1 MSSPDNSANSARVRP
16 VAVLWSGGKDATVSL
31 DVLAADEEV
40 RVARLVT
47 VVEEGTGV
55 VRMHG
60 TPRVLVE
67 AQADA
72 LGIPLT
78 VVRVPSGASNETY
91 ERRMREALHPL
102 RRSGI
107 DTVAA
112 ADLFLDDIRAYR
124 ESVYREIGMKII
136 FPVWGRDTGDLAA
149 TFLDRGYRA
158 VVSSVDTTHLDA
170 SFAGRAYDRSF
181 LEDVPEGIDPC
192 GENGEFHTFVTVGPG
207 MEEGRIRVEVTGR
220 ETEGRMC
227 YARLQPSE

>member
-1 MSSPDNSANSARVRP
+1 MMGLNA
-16 VAVLWSGGKDATVSL
+16 LATDDEVEVS
-31 DVLAADEEV
+31 
-40 RVARLVT
+40 RLVT
-47 VVEEGTGV
+47 VVEEGSGV

-60 TPRVLVE
+60 TPQSLVE

-91 ERRMREALHPL
+91 EQRMGEALDPL
-102 RRSGI
+102 RQSGV

-136 FPVWGRDTGDLAA
+136 FPIWGRDTRELAA
-149 TFLDRGYRA
+149 TVLDRGYRA
-158 VVSSVDTTHLDA
+158 VVASVDTTYLHA

-181 LEDVPEGIDPC
+181 LEDLPEGVDPC
-192 GENGEFHTFVTVGPG
+192 GENGEFHTFVTAGPG
-207 MEEGRIRVEVTGR
+207 VQEAIRVEVTGR
-220 ETEGRMC
+220 ETDGRMC
-227 YARLQPSE
+227 YARLQPSL

>member
-1 MSSPDNSANSARVRP
+1 MMGLNA
-16 VAVLWSGGKDATVSL
+16 
-31 DVLAADEEV
+31 LAADDEV
-40 RVARLVT
+40 EVSRLVT

-60 TPRVLVE
+60 TPQSLVE

-91 ERRMREALHPL
+91 EQRIGEALDPL
-102 RRSGI
+102 RQSGV

-112 ADLFLDDIRAYR
+112 ADLFLEDIRSYR
-124 ESVYREIGMKII
+124 ESVYRELGMKIV
-136 FPVWGRDTGDLAA
+136 FPIWGRDTRELAA

-158 VVSSVDTTHLDA
+158 VVSSVDTTYLHA

-181 LEDVPEGIDPC
+181 LEDLPEGVDPC
-192 GENGEFHTFVTVGPG
+192 GENGEFHTFVTAGPG
-207 MEEGRIRVEVTGR
+207 VQEAIRVEVTGR
-220 ETEGRMC
+220 ETDGRMC
-227 YARLQPSE
+227 YARLQPSL

>member
-1 MSSPDNSANSARVRP
+1 MMGLNA
-16 VAVLWSGGKDATVSL
+16 LATDDEVEVS
-31 DVLAADEEV
+31 
-40 RVARLVT
+40 RLVT
-47 VVEEGTGV
+47 VVEEGRGV

-91 ERRMREALHPL
+91 EQRMGEALDPL
-102 RRSGI
+102 RQSGV

-136 FPVWGRDTGDLAA
+136 FPIWGRDTTELAA

-158 VVSSVDTTHLDA
+158 VVASVDTTHLHA

-181 LEDVPEGIDPC
+181 LEDLPEEVDPC
-192 GENGEFHTFVTVGPG
+192 GENGEFHTFVTAGPG
-207 MEEGRIRVEVTGR
+207 VQEAIRVEVTGR
-220 ETEGRMC
+220 ETDGRMC